1 MKIVAKNRPFFRHDF
16 ISLLSFYLN
25 WGLYDLQRWRLTNLL
40 SLIKPVRLALT
51 LGSHLRVPPK
61 VCMIIHVW
69 CMIVYFSKICCK
81 FTGEPPCRS
90 AITMKLLYN
99 FIAIALR
106 YGCAPVNLLHMFWN
120 LSLRTLLDGC
130 FCKDQ
135 LYFVLDFSVISEWVK
150 TYQLKLKPA

>member
-25 WGLYDLQRWRLTNLL
+25 WGLHDLQRWRLTNLL

-99 FIAIALR
+99 FIEIALR
-106 YGCAPVNLLHMFWN
+106 YGCAPVNLLHMFWTPFPKN
-120 LSLRTLLDGC
+120 TSGRLLLQRSTLLC
-130 FCKDQ
+130 TRF
-135 LYFVLDFSVISEWVK
+135 FRNFRVSEDLS
-150 TYQLKLKPA
+150 TQT